1 MKPFEKYLNSSNGL
15 QRISEIYLKLRQ
27 YFQKEGWSEEDLE
40 NPPYYSAELMS
51 LYESFG
57 AEQRNLFRQLKDF
70 FDIDEDEFK
79 DFIKSVL
86 LKINE
91 ITPLNDGNYQRR
103 NQGDEDY

>member
-51 LYESFG
+51 LYELFG